1 MVLFLVLVA
10 ALAAALGKSLAVA
23 FMGNPAVNG
32 VILGILVAG
41 IAYIFR
47 QVLMLEPEI
56 DWIEGFRHRQ
66 AGGEEPIAGRRGEP
80 RLLASMAR
88 MLGARQGGRV
98 SLSTNS
104 MQTLLDGI
112 GSRLSETRETSRYL
126 IGVLIFLGLLGTFY
140 GLLETVRSVGG
151 VIGGLSVGGG
161 DLARAF
167 ANLKAGL
174 ESPLAGM
181 GTAFSSS
188 LFGLAGSL
196 VLGFLDLQAGQAQ
209 NRFYNDLEE
218 WLSGF
223 TRLSGGALGEAG
235 DAPIPVYI
243 QALLEQT
250 ADSLENLQRILA
262 RGEESRIGANSTLAN
277 LTDRLGILG
286 EQMKAGQMLMLRL
299 AENQLELKPALA
311 RLAEIADGSV
321 GHDDA
326 LRNHLRNIEAY
337 TARLIEDLVPG
348 PCPKR
353 AGAARRDPHPR
364 AHHFCA
370 GPFGAS
376 VRDVSGPAAEGT
388 EARRHHL
395 IKQLH
400 ADLVALSHDG
410 SYNRVAAS
418 LAIGGPRGNRNRR
431 RVAAARSCRWLP
443 AGRGVPVSTGRKIGR
458 SSAASEPNCWAL
470 TSSSATAAPSFSGP
484 IRSKSSPVVYG
495 RGEGL
500 SSLRQALGS
509 AVVSINSLGRFSGG
523 EYDVLRPSALRTE
536 VCAED
541 GASWRDHRR
550 SDKSRSHA
558 RDRRAPP
565 HRRLSKPRMAG
576 CRGKP
581 SGPSING

>member
-1 MVLFLVLVA
+1 MALFLVLVA
-10 ALAAALGKSLAVA
+10 ALAAALGKSLAAA

-47 QVLMLEPEI
+47 QVLLLEPEI
-56 DWIEGFRHRQ
+56 AWIESFRQRQ
-66 AGGEEPIAGRRGEP
+66 TENEAIVAGRRDEP
-80 RLLASMAR
+80 RLLAPMAR

-98 SLSTNS
+98 SLSTS
-104 MQTLLDGI
+104 SLQTLLDGI

-161 DLARAF
+161 DLTRAF
-167 ANLKAGL
+167 ASLKSGL
-174 ESPLAGM
+174 QSPLAGM

-223 TRLSGGALGEAG
+223 TRLSGGGLGDAG

-262 RGEESRIGANSTLAN
+262 RGEESRIGANATLSS

-299 AENQLELKPALA
+299 AENQLELKPVLG
-311 RLAEIADGSV
+311 RLADKADGSP

-337 TARLIEDLVPG
+337 TARLIEDMAQG
-348 PCPKR
+348 R
-353 AGAARRDPHPR
+353 AQ
-364 AHHFCA
+364 
-370 GPFGAS
+370 S
-376 VRDVSGPAAEGT
+376 VQE
-388 EARRHHL
+388 L
-395 IKQLH
+395 
-400 ADLVALSHDG
+400 
-410 SYNRVAAS
+410 
-418 LAIGGPRGNRNRR
+418 
-431 RVAAARSCRWLP
+431 
-443 AGRGVPVSTGRKIGR
+443 
-458 SSAASEPNCWAL
+458 
-470 TSSSATAAPSFSGP
+470 
-484 IRSKSSPVVYG
+484 
-495 RGEGL
+495 RGEIRIL
-500 SSLRQALGS
+500 ARTIAAL
-509 AVVSINSLGRFSGG
+509 AEEGR
-523 EYDVLRPSALRTE
+523 R
-536 VCAED
+536 
-541 GASWRDHRR
+541 
-550 SDKSRSHA
+550 
-558 RDRRAPP
+558 
-565 HRRLSKPRMAG
+565 
-576 CRGKP
+576 
-581 SGPSING
+581 